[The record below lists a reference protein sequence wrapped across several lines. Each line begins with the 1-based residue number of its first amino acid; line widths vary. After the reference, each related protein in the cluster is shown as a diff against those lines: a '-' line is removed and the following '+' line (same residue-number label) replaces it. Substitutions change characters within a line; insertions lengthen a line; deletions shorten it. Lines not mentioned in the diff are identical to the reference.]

1 MKRFGAFVVFA
12 LVLAACSSGS
22 GTGGTGRS
30 GPAIGMD
37 VRRSVVSA
45 NPAAVTSDSTSTN
58 AEQSGPSGPAA
69 AVVPDVRGM
78 VFSAAVHRL
87 WRAGIAFRL
96 VYGRESNR
104 PLWSVIEENPSPG
117 SDTPGSG
124 RVNLV
129 LSLHH
134 QLGAGVIGIVRCKPE
149 AEQLADPYCL
159 GKLLKYS
166 GS

>member
-1 MKRFGAFVVFA
+1 MH
-12 LVLAACSSGS
+12 
-22 GTGGTGRS
+22 
-30 GPAIGMD
+30 
-37 VRRSVVSA
+37 VSA
-45 NPAAVTSDSTSTN
+45 THRAV
-58 AEQSGPSGPAA
+58 
-69 AVVPDVRGM
+69 
-78 VFSAAVHRL
+78 
-87 WRAGIAFRL
+87 
-96 VYGRESNR
+96 
-104 PLWSVIEENPSPG
+104 G

-149 AEQLADPYCL
+149 AEQLVDPYCL

>member
-1 MKRFGAFVVFA
+1 MKRFGVFVVFA

-58 AEQSGPSGPAA
+58 EEQSGPSGPAA

-87 WRAGIAFRL
+87 WRAGGAVRL
-96 VYGRESNR
+96 LYGRGAH
-104 PLWSVIEENPSPG
+104 PP
-117 SDTPGSG
+117 PGSG
-124 RVNLV
+124 V
-129 LSLHH
+129 
-134 QLGAGVIGIVRCKPE
+134 E
-149 AEQLADPYCL
+149 EDPRPRRHTP
-159 GKLLKYS
+159 GR
-166 GS
+166 GPGN